1 MIWKDVGMWHIE
13 HINYLYHGT
22 DARFNN
28 ISLDKAKAFKDFGK
42 GFYLTSIPEQAV
54 EWARSR
60 GDQHRNDQVD
70 APKSARS
77 KVGEEGGFFMILT
90 LRNDSGKLKAKD
102 ILDLNMDMSVVQK
115 KGKYYVKINRT
126 YVLDQEYDT
135 EDEAE
140 GALASLVQTRNDLEN
155 ELRLYS

>member
-1 MIWKDVGMWHIE
+1 
-13 HINYLYHGT
+13 
-22 DARFNN
+22 
-28 ISLDKAKAFKDFGK
+28 
-42 GFYLTSIPEQAV
+42 
-54 EWARSR
+54 
-60 GDQHRNDQVD
+60 
-70 APKSARS
+70 
-77 KVGEEGGFFMILT
+77 MILT

-102 ILDLNMDMSVVQK
+102 MLDLNMDMSVVQK

-126 YVLDQEYDT
+126 YVLGQEYDT

>member
-1 MIWKDVGMWHIE
+1 
-13 HINYLYHGT
+13 
-22 DARFNN
+22 
-28 ISLDKAKAFKDFGK
+28 
-42 GFYLTSIPEQAV
+42 
-54 EWARSR
+54 
-60 GDQHRNDQVD
+60 
-70 APKSARS
+70 
-77 KVGEEGGFFMILT
+77 MILT

-140 GALASLVQTRNDLEN
+140 GALSNLVQTRNDLEN

>member
-1 MIWKDVGMWHIE
+1 
-13 HINYLYHGT
+13 
-22 DARFNN
+22 
-28 ISLDKAKAFKDFGK
+28 
-42 GFYLTSIPEQAV
+42 
-54 EWARSR
+54 
-60 GDQHRNDQVD
+60 
-70 APKSARS
+70 
-77 KVGEEGGFFMILT
+77 MILT

-140 GALASLVQTRNDLEN
+140 GALSNLVQTHNDLEN

>member
-1 MIWKDVGMWHIE
+1 
-13 HINYLYHGT
+13 
-22 DARFNN
+22 
-28 ISLDKAKAFKDFGK
+28 
-42 GFYLTSIPEQAV
+42 
-54 EWARSR
+54 
-60 GDQHRNDQVD
+60 
-70 APKSARS
+70 
-77 KVGEEGGFFMILT
+77 MILT